1 MFRNALHHHILDG
14 IPHIFNH
21 SGNLSVPMWGWAS
34 ARRGTGA
41 MLAEYIQN
49 FVHIPSLF
57 ASGIEFARLSRLLL
71 LLLRNCSCFQGKVLV
86 LTADTGDI
94 YFSIAYIL
102 TSFHYDRPET
112 LQLLI
117 ARQQSLPGSFYY
129 NDLWFPIYLI
139 IYSTGEL
146 LILWHFINI

>member
-1 MFRNALHHHILDG
+1 MHFTTTFYDG

-21 SGNLSVPMWGWAS
+21 TRQLVCTDVGMGICQDG
-34 ARRGTGA
+34 GTGA

-57 ASGIEFARLSRLLL
+57 ASETVVAFRGNF
-71 LLLRNCSCFQGKVLV
+71 V

-102 TSFHYDRPET
+102 TSFHYDRPE
-112 LQLLI
+112 
-117 ARQQSLPGSFYY
+117 S
-129 NDLWFPIYLI
+129 
-139 IYSTGEL
+139 
-146 LILWHFINI
+146 

>member
-1 MFRNALHHHILDG
+1 MSGSQNNRSFESLSGICFYTCDFVFFYNKGIHSCFEMHFTTTFYDG

-21 SGNLSVPMWGWAS
+21 TRQLVCTDVGMGICQDG
-34 ARRGTGA
+34 GTGA

-57 ASGIEFARLSRLLL
+57 ASGIEFAVWVGS
-71 LLLRNCSCFQGKVLV
+71 CSSFSETVVAFRGNFV

-102 TSFHYDRPET
+102 TSFHYDRPE
-112 LQLLI
+112 
-117 ARQQSLPGSFYY
+117 S
-129 NDLWFPIYLI
+129 
-139 IYSTGEL
+139 
-146 LILWHFINI
+146 